1 VQDWG
6 ILTLIELFS
15 DASRRDPYPVYD
27 RLRAIGPLCR
37 DPASG
42 LWLALDYDLVKR
54 VLSESDVFSSRYG
67 PDWLIF
73 ADPPRHTKLRALVSK
88 AFTPRMV
95 ASLEARIRQLSGEL
109 LDRVVELGE
118 MDLVGDFSAQLPMLV
133 IAELLGIPAEDRLR
147 FHQWADA
154 ILAMS
159 YTIGGPQDAARAAQE
174 GFAAASA
181 EMSSYLSALLA
192 ARRGEPSQDLLS
204 RLAGAE
210 MDGVRLTLD
219 EILGFFQLLLLA
231 GSETTTNLISNAVL
245 CLVEHPDQ
253 LARLRANPT
262 WLPVAVEEVLRFRSP
277 LQWMYRIAR
286 WEVDLHGAAVPAG
299 AMVLAVIGSANRDP
313 AAFPDPGR
321 FDIAR
326 DPNAHLAFGHGP
338 HFCLG
343 APLARLEARIALA
356 DLLSRADEIVLGPWA
371 PRPGSHVLGPAHLP
385 FRFTPSRMRR

>member
-1 VQDWG
+1 MID
-6 ILTLIELFS
+6 LFS
-15 DASRRDPYPVYD
+15 NAIRRDPYTAYD
-27 RLRAIGPLCR
+27 RLRAGGPVCR

-42 LWLALDYDLVKR
+42 LWLALDYDVVKR
-54 VLSESDVFSSRYG
+54 VLSDSDAFSSRYG

-88 AFTPRMV
+88 AFTPRTV
-95 ASLEARIRQLSGEL
+95 AALEPRIRELSGEL
-109 LDRVVELGE
+109 LYRVVERGE
-118 MDLVGDFSAQLPMLV
+118 MDLVADFAAPLPMLV
-133 IAELLGIPAEDRLR
+133 IAEMLGIPAQDRPQ

-154 ILAMS
+154 IVAMS
-159 YTIGGPQDAARAAQE
+159 HTIGGPQDAARAAQE
-174 GFAAASA
+174 GFAAVTA

-192 ARRGEPSQDLLS
+192 ARRGEPGGDLLT
-204 RLAGAE
+204 RLDGAE
-210 MDGVRLTLD
+210 VDGVRLTMD

-245 CLVEHPDQ
+245 CLIEHPDQ

-262 WLPVAVEEVLRFRSP
+262 SLPVPVEEVLRYRSP
-277 LQWMYRIAR
+277 LQWMYRVAR
-286 WEVDLHGAAVPAG
+286 REVDLQGTAVPAG
-299 AMVLAVIGSANRDP
+299 AMVLAVIGSANRDLTV
-313 AAFPDPGR
+313 FPDPGR

-326 DPNAHLAFGHGP
+326 DPNPHLAFGHGP

-356 DLLSRADEIVLGPWA
+356 DLLGRADEIILGPWE

-385 FRFTPSRMRR
+385 FRFVPTRTRR

>member
-1 VQDWG
+1 VID
-6 ILTLIELFS
+6 LFS
-15 DASRRDPYPVYD
+15 NAIRRDPYPAYD
-27 RLRAIGPLCR
+27 RLRAGAPLSR

-42 LWLALDYDLVKR
+42 LWLALDYDVVKR
-54 VLSESDVFSSRYG
+54 VLSDSEVFSSRYG

-95 ASLEARIRQLSGEL
+95 AALEPRIRELSREL
-109 LDRVVELGE
+109 LDRVVERGE
-118 MDLVGDFSAQLPMLV
+118 MDLVADFAAPLPMLV
-133 IAELLGIPAEDRLR
+133 IAEILGIPAEDRPL

-174 GFAAASA
+174 GFAAVTT
-181 EMSSYLSALLA
+181 EMSSYLSTLLA
-192 ARRGEPSQDLLS
+192 ARRGEPGGDLLTLLD
-204 RLAGAE
+204 RAE
-210 MDGVRLTLD
+210 VDGVRLTRE

-245 CLVEHPDQ
+245 CLIEYPDQ
-253 LARLRANPT
+253 LARLRVDPT
-262 WLPVAVEEVLRFRSP
+262 CLPVAVEEVLRYRSP
-277 LQWMYRIAR
+277 LQWMYRVAR
-286 WEVDLHGAAVPAG
+286 REVELHGTAVPAG

-321 FDIAR
+321 FDSAR
-326 DPNAHLAFGHGP
+326 DPNPHLAFGHGP

-343 APLARLEARIALA
+343 ALLARLEARIALA
-356 DLLSRADEIVLGPWA
+356 DLLGRADEIMLGPWE

-385 FRFTPSRMRR
+385 FRFAPTRMSR